1 MTESKNDNPQKWESQ
16 SDKEATYALPS
27 FRAIIPWKTI
37 QYLNLSHLR
46 KAACKMISITTKDT
60 HACTPP
66 FDIQYSLFPSQFP
79 VEEK

>member
-60 HACTPP
+60 MRIRLLLIFNTH
-66 FDIQYSLFPSQFP
+66 FFPRNFP
-79 VEEK
+79 